1 MKSTIIAAVAATAVS
16 SFAGPHFL
24 DAGFVQDPTS
34 HHVTISYTLD
44 EPAVV
49 SLDVLTNGVS
59 IGRSAVDAMDDGTFH
74 RKVEAGLHTLTW
86 VPHKT
91 WVQDV
96 FSNNSV
102 RVQVTAWPTNAP
114 PDWMVVD
121 LLHPGVVRWYASPEE
136 SPWGD
141 FTNNVACKTDYLVLK
156 RVPAGGRH
164 FRMGN
169 VSGATIFPT
178 RNTPHIV
185 HFSQD
190 FYMAVFMLTQ
200 YQYDRLNEET
210 PRAVTPTDALLR
222 PTYNHTYDA
231 VRGGNWPTSDAVG
244 DNSFLKKMRD
254 RYGIDFDLPTD
265 AQWEYTCRAGTDTV
279 YYNGCETN
287 NLSATARSA
296 LGWFSEEVGN
306 DVTPRPVGLKQ
317 PNSWGFFDFYGNKFE
332 WCRDWYKE
340 TLDRA
345 EVTDPRGPASASNR
359 LARGGSTQ
367 HSVKSAPDYRCSGS
381 TGGIVGIRL
390 WAPAGLR

>member
-1 MKSTIIAAVAATAVS
+1 MRNIFSVAVLLAAASVC
-16 SFAGPHFL
+16 AGPHFL
-24 DAGFVQDPTS
+24 DARFNQDPTS

-44 EPAVV
+44 EPAII
-49 SLDVLTNGVS
+49 SLDILTNGVS
-59 IGRSAVDAMDDGTFH
+59 IGKAAVDALDDGTLH
-74 RKVEAGLHTLTW
+74 RKVSAGQHTLTW

-96 FSNNSV
+96 FTNNSV

-114 PDWMVVD
+114 PDWMVLD

-169 VSGATIFPT
+169 IAEASAWPE

-190 FYMAVFMLTQ
+190 FYMAVFMMTQ

-210 PRAVTPTDALLR
+210 PGAVTPTNELQY
-222 PTYNHTYDA
+222 PTCGYTYDA

-244 DNSFLKKMRD
+244 DNSFLKKLRD
-254 RYGIDFDLPTD
+254 RYDIDFDLPTD
-265 AQWEYTCRAGTDTV
+265 AQWEYTCRAGTDTF
-279 YYNGCETN
+279 YYNGCEKN
-287 NLSATARSA
+287 KSEEVKNA
-296 LGWFSEEVGN
+296 LGWFSNNAGTA
-306 DVTPRPVGLKQ
+306 TPKPVGLKQ
-317 PNSWGFFDFYGNKFE
+317 PNPWGFFDFYGNKFE
-332 WCRDWYKE
+332 WCRDWY
-340 TLDRA
+340 TADLGRA
-345 EVTDPRGPASASNR
+345 EVTDPRGPASTGQR
-359 LARGGSTQ
+359 LARGSSTL
-367 HSVKSAPDYRCSGS
+367 HSVTHAPDYRCNGGD
-381 TGGIVGIRL
+381 GGIVGIRL
-390 WAPAGLR
+390 WAPAGIR

>member
-1 MKSTIIAAVAATAVS
+1 MKNSIFVAILSAAASAY
-16 SFAGPHFL
+16 AGPHFL
-24 DAGFVQDPTS
+24 NAGFVQDPTS

-59 IGRSAVDAMDDGTFH
+59 IGRAAVEAMDDGTFH
-74 RKVEAGLHTLTW
+74 RKVAAGPHTLTW

-96 FSNNSV
+96 FTNSSV

-121 LLHPGVVRWYASPEE
+121 LLHPGVVRWYATPEE

-156 RVPAGGRH
+156 RVAAGGRR

-169 VSGATIFPT
+169 IAAATTNPT

-190 FYMAVFMLTQ
+190 FYMAVFMLTK

-210 PRAVTPTDALLR
+210 PAAVTPTDALLR
-222 PTYNHTYDA
+222 PAYGFTYDA
-231 VRGGNWPTSDAVG
+231 IRGGDWPISDAVG
-244 DNSFLKKMRD
+244 DESFLKKMRD

-265 AQWEYTCRAGTDTV
+265 AQWEYTCRAGTDSF
-279 YYNGCETN
+279 YYNGCEKS
-287 NLSATARSA
+287 NLSAEAQDA
-296 LGWFSEEVGN
+296 LGWFGVNTGSS
-306 DVTPRPVGLKQ
+306 TPQPVGLKQ
-317 PNSWGFFDFYGNKFE
+317 PNPWGFFDFYGNKFE
-332 WCRDWYKE
+332 WCRDWY
-340 TLDRA
+340 TADLGRA
-345 EVTDPRGPASASNR
+345 EVTDPKGPNSTGER
-359 LARGGSTQ
+359 LARGGSNQ
-367 HSVKSAPDYRCSGS
+367 HGVLQAPDYRCNGAS
-381 TGGIVGIRL
+381 GGIVGIRL
-390 WAPAGLR
+390 WAPAGIR

>member
-169 VSGATIFPT
+169 IAAATIFPT

-210 PRAVTPTDALLR
+210 RSSRRCATATAS
-222 PTYNHTYDA
+222 
-231 VRGGNWPTSDAVG
+231 TS
-244 DNSFLKKMRD
+244 
-254 RYGIDFDLPTD
+254 
-265 AQWEYTCRAGTDTV
+265 TCRRTPSGNTPAGRERIQSTTTDVKRTI
-279 YYNGCETN
+279 CRLRRE
-287 NLSATARSA
+287 ARSA
-296 LGWFSEEVGN
+296 GS
-306 DVTPRPVGLKQ
+306 LK
-317 PNSWGFFDFYGNKFE
+317 
-332 WCRDWYKE
+332 R
-340 TLDRA
+340 
-345 EVTDPRGPASASNR
+345 
-359 LARGGSTQ
+359 
-367 HSVKSAPDYRCSGS
+367 
-381 TGGIVGIRL
+381 
-390 WAPAGLR
+390 